1 MSTTPTPTQDLAR
14 TQSRRKTKIR
24 IAVLLFSPA
33 LLFTTGVF
41 EPGSWQREALEG
53 IGVLM
58 VFTAILGR
66 AWSTLYIG
74 GRKIDHLVTA
84 GPYSVTR
91 NPLYLF
97 SFVAVLGLGLQT
109 GSITIA
115 LGLLLIAYAVFWPVV
130 LREEAALHEI
140 HGAPFEIYRNSVPR
154 FAPRWALWKD
164 AVRLEIDP
172 HRLRQTVL
180 DGLIMLALIPLIRS
194 LGWLQA
200 SIPDLPVLALF

>member
-1 MSTTPTPTQDLAR
+1 MSTTPAITHDLGR
-14 TQSRRKTKIR
+14 TQSRRKMKIR
-24 IAVLLFSPA
+24 LALLLFSPA
-33 LLFTTGVF
+33 LLFTTGIF

-53 IGVLM
+53 VGVLL
-58 VFTAILGR
+58 VFLAILGR

-115 LGLLLIAYAVFWPVV
+115 LGLLVAYAIFWPVV
-130 LREEAALHEI
+130 LREEATLHKI
-140 HGAPFEIYRNSVPR
+140 HGVLFEIYRNSVPR
-154 FAPRWALWKD
+154 FAPRRSLWKD
-164 AVRLEIDP
+164 AHQLEIDP
-172 HRLRQTVL
+172 RRLRQTVL
-180 DGLIMLALIPLIRS
+180 DGLIMLALIPLIRGI
-194 LGWLQA
+194 GWLQA
-200 SIPDLPVLALF
+200 STPNLPVLALF